1 MGKKGT
7 LFLDINVL
15 PDNTTLDE
23 WMLEIDN
30 GVLRYKGS
38 KIKKEELCKVLKNYS
53 FGTYDL
59 KFIDVD
65 EEVENAIKDESNSSK
80 GFL

>member
-1 MGKKGT
+1 MEKKGT

-38 KIKKEELCKVLKNYS
+38 KIKKEELFKVLKNYS

-65 EEVENAIKDESNSSK
+65 EEVGSAVENESNSSK